1 MLHSN
6 RLHWPSASSS
16 SGSGSI
22 DFGMCRICRT
32 MTGDW
37 PFKKRFHSFDLEKK
51 EIEFPC
57 FSSNSSSSST
67 KNTRVRGECTFQL
80 KKCFLF
86 SLPIRR
92 WPFPDWNRTIVELE
106 FTSLKLNEF
115 FRRSTRSDCSRK
127 WSFQNVIELNAVS
140 KQWNW
145 YERTRAHVD
154 LRKSTPTMNER
165 KCIVGCESAT
175 HHGFVRVVWP
185 REGKQK
191 ERRSWFARVF
201 FKTSLLARKRRKNS
215 SLIRRWFAVA
225 RRSPTASRV
234 LFVCAR
240 RTHAFVYFSFTLLE
254 SNGMCVENRIS
265 IKELLSIV
273 SFRFIF
279 YIYYEE
285 TTWRALHTCPVAILL
300 AHTHQPHADS
310 DGLGQ
315 RMYKLWMGSVTT
327 SV

>member
-37 PFKKRFHSFDLEKK
+37 PFKKRFHSFDLKKK

-106 FTSLKLNEF
+106 FTSLKWNEF
-115 FRRSTRSDCSRK
+115 FSSLDSLGLQSQMVISKCNWIERGFKTMELVRAHARTRRPKEINSDD
-127 WSFQNVIELNAVS
+127 
-140 KQWNW
+140 
-145 YERTRAHVD
+145 ERTKVHCW
-154 LRKSTPTMNER
+154 LRECDAPWIRSRRLAEGR
-165 KCIVGCESAT
+165 KT
-175 HHGFVRVVWP
+175 K
-185 REGKQK
+185 GKTQ
-191 ERRSWFARVF
+191 
-201 FKTSLLARKRRKNS
+201 
-215 SLIRRWFAVA
+215 LIRAC
-225 RRSPTASRV
+225 V
-234 LFVCAR
+234 L
-240 RTHAFVYFSFTLLE
+240 
-254 SNGMCVENRIS
+254 
-265 IKELLSIV
+265 
-273 SFRFIF
+273 
-279 YIYYEE
+279 
-285 TTWRALHTCPVAILL
+285 
-300 AHTHQPHADS
+300 
-310 DGLGQ
+310 
-315 RMYKLWMGSVTT
+315 
-327 SV
+327 